1 MKITT
6 ASGQL
11 TQQHRVVDES
21 LGDEVY
27 YLTFPLHDAKHT
39 QQASREHFA
48 PLPLGEPGMDDD
60 VGQPGFILQRQ
71 EHHLR
76 RPRSLATGDNAG
88 TAYRT
93 VVVIAA

>member
-39 QQASREHFA
+39 QQAR
-48 PLPLGEPGMDDD
+48 
-60 VGQPGFILQRQ
+60 
-71 EHHLR
+71 
-76 RPRSLATGDNAG
+76 
-88 TAYRT
+88 
-93 VVVIAA
+93 